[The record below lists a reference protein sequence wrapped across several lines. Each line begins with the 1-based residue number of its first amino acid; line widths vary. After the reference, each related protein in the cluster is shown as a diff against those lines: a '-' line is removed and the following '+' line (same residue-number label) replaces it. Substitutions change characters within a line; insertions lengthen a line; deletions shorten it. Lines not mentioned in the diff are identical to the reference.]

1 MARVSDNAQSKH
13 VYSKHVE
20 EISEGH
26 APEAS
31 EEEKEEKMNQ
41 GKRVGSSTG
50 MGLSGDSPRC
60 RMINPIKL

>member
-41 GKRVGSSTG
+41 GKS
-50 MGLSGDSPRC
+50 GLFHRNGPEWRQS
-60 RMINPIKL
+60 